1 MIPLQ
6 EKRHGNKR
14 RNDDSGRD
22 VAPGDLILVQERTGG
37 TGSPEMVLLASEPGA
52 MEFLNVPILR
62 RGRIMTFYAMAAA
75 FPGMKRRMVV
85 EKMHPCGKGEY
96 PGAQKSRCYVS

>member
-1 MIPLQ
+1 MNHPRG
-6 EKRHGNKR
+6 KRHGNYR

-22 VAPGDLILVQERTGG
+22 VAPGNLILVQEGTYG
-37 TGSPEMVLLASEPGA
+37 TGSPKMVLLASRSGA

-62 RGRIMTFYAMAAA
+62 RGRIMAFYAMAAA

-96 PGAQKSRCYVS
+96 PGAQKNRSYVS